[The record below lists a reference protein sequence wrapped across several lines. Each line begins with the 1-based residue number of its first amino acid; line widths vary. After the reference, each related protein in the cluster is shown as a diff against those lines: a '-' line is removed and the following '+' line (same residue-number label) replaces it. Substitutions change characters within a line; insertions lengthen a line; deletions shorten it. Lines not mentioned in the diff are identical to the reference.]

1 VKIEKNGQIA
11 QVSSPVS
18 PDVSPVGDNSFKK
31 SDLGTGSFK
40 ASPIDVGVAGR
51 ELQDHHIQSGNFPDG
66 TYKYTFHDG
75 SYYLGEWRL
84 GRIEGKGEMVWKDGD
99 TYKG

>member
-1 VKIEKNGQIA
+1 M
-11 QVSSPVS
+11 SSPVS
-18 PDVSPVGDNSFKK
+18 PDVSPAGDNSFKN
-31 SDLGTGSFK
+31 SDLGSDSFT
-40 ASPIDVGVAGR
+40 SPRDGGLAGK

-75 SYYLGEWRL
+75 SYYLGEWRH

>member
-1 VKIEKNGQIA
+1 M
-11 QVSSPVS
+11 
-18 PDVSPVGDNSFKK
+18 
-31 SDLGTGSFK
+31 
-40 ASPIDVGVAGR
+40 AGK

-75 SYYLGEWRL
+75 SYYLGEWRH